1 MTVRLSF
8 DGAGIGTRFM
18 TANHTDP
25 DRSQAPLQTVIV
37 TGGNSGLGYA
47 CASALLAA
55 SPSWHVVIAC
65 RDPSRAQNAV
75 EALRKSA
82 APGAKVEAMD
92 LDLASLASIRAFAAE
107 LDGKLKAAGFP
118 ALHGLVCNAAVQG
131 AKTFTVDGFETTFGV
146 GHLGHYLLVN
156 LLLPLMAK
164 PGRIAVVASG
174 VHDPAELAKVPASA
188 GVPVPAWNTPTA
200 LARGQLGP
208 EAANDDAGADR
219 GRRYSTTKLA
229 NVYFTYGLAP
239 RLPAGITVN
248 AFDPGLMP
256 GTGLAREYPA
266 VARFAWHA
274 ILPRVIPLLRL
285 ILVKNIHTP
294 EESGAALARLIVDP
308 ALAAT
313 SGRYFEGLREI
324 PSSAESYDKDRAE
337 ELWRE
342 SATLTGIEP
351 LP

>member
-1 MTVRLSF
+1 
-8 DGAGIGTRFM
+8 M
-18 TANHTDP
+18 TANP
-25 DRSQAPLQTVIV
+25 DSSSYPLPPQQTAII

-55 SPSWHVVIAC
+55 SPPWHVVIAC
-65 RDPSRAQNAV
+65 RDPLRAQTAV
-75 EALRKSA
+75 ETLRKSA

-92 LDLASLASIRAFAAE
+92 LDLASLASIRTFAAK
-107 LDGKLKAAGFP
+107 LDGKLKAAGLP

-146 GHLGHYLLVN
+146 GHLGHYLLVK
-156 LLLPLMAK
+156 LLLPLMEK
-164 PGRIAVVASG
+164 PGRIVVVASG
-174 VHDPAELAKVPASA
+174 VHDPAELAKVPSA

-200 LARGQLGP
+200 LAKGELGP

-266 VARFAWHA
+266 IFRFAWHA
-274 ILPRVIPLLRL
+274 IMPRLIPLLRL
-285 ILVKNIHTP
+285 VLVKNIHTP
-294 EESGAALARLIVDP
+294 EESGSALARLIVDP

-313 SGRYFEGLREI
+313 SGKYFEGLREI
-324 PSSAESYDKDRAE
+324 PSSVDSYDERRAD
-337 ELWRE
+337 ELWRD
-342 SATLTGIEP
+342 SATLTGIAS
-351 LP
+351 LR

>member
-1 MTVRLSF
+1 VTVSHQNSDLTLPPR
-8 DGAGIGTRFM
+8 
-18 TANHTDP
+18 
-25 DRSQAPLQTVIV
+25 QTVIL

-47 CASALLAA
+47 CARALLAA
-55 SPSWHVVIAC
+55 SPPWHVVIAC
-65 RDPSRAQNAV
+65 RDPLRAQIAV

-92 LDLASLASIRAFAAE
+92 LDLASLASIRAFAAK
-107 LDGKLKAAGFP
+107 LDGKAKAADLP
-118 ALHGLVCNAAVQG
+118 PLHGLVCNAAVQG

-146 GHLGHYLLVN
+146 SHLGHYLLVD
-156 LLLPLMAK
+156 LMLPLMEK

-200 LARGQLGP
+200 LARGELGP

-229 NVYFTYGLAP
+229 NVYFTYGLAL

-256 GTGLAREYPA
+256 GTGLARDYPA

-274 ILPRVIPLLRL
+274 ILPRLIPLLRL
-285 ILVKNIHTP
+285 VLMKNIHTP
-294 EESGAALARLIVDP
+294 EESGLALARLILDP
-308 ALAAT
+308 ALAST
-313 SGRYFEGLREI
+313 SGKYFEGLREI
-324 PSSAESYDKDRAE
+324 PSSVDSYDERRAD
-337 ELWRE
+337 ELWRD
-342 SATLTGIEP
+342 SAILTGIES
-351 LP
+351 LPEDVLA

>member
-1 MTVRLSF
+1 MAPGIGMDFMTVDHKSS
-8 DGAGIGTRFM
+8 
-18 TANHTDP
+18 
-25 DRSQAPLQTVIV
+25 DRSPRPLQTVIV

-55 SPSWHVVIAC
+55 SPPWHVVIAC
-65 RDPSRAQNAV
+65 RDPLRAQNAV

-82 APGAKVEAMD
+82 PPGAKVEATD
-92 LDLASLASIRAFAAE
+92 LDLASLASIRAFAARM
-107 LDGKLKAAGFP
+107 DDKLKAAGLP
-118 ALHGLVCNAAVQG
+118 PLHGLVCNAAVQG
-131 AKTFTVDGFETTFGV
+131 AKAFTVDGFETTFGV
-146 GHLGHYLLVN
+146 GHLGHYLLVS

-188 GVPVPAWNTPTA
+188 GVPAPAWNTPTA
-200 LARGQLGP
+200 LAKGELGP

-229 NVYFTYGLAP
+229 NVYFTYGLAS

-266 VARFAWHA
+266 VARFAWQA
-274 ILPRVIPLLRL
+274 ILPRLIPLLRL
-285 ILVKNIHTP
+285 VLLKNIHTP
-294 EESGAALARLIVDP
+294 EESGSALARLIVDP
-308 ALAAT
+308 ALAST
-313 SGRYFEGLREI
+313 SGKYFEGMREI
-324 PSSAESYDKDRAE
+324 PSSVDSFDDGRAQ
-337 ELWRE
+337 ELWRD
-342 SATLTGIEP
+342 SATLTGVV
-351 LP
+351 

>member
-1 MTVRLSF
+1 MSF
-8 DGAGIGTRFM
+8 ASLKQLAHASDGLAG
-18 TANHTDP
+18 
-25 DRSQAPLQTVIV
+25 PLQTVIV

-55 SPSWHVVIAC
+55 SPPWHVVIAC
-65 RDPSRAQNAV
+65 RNPLRAQNAV
-75 EALRKSA
+75 ETLRKSA
-82 APGAKVEAMD
+82 ASGATVEAMD
-92 LDLASLASIRAFAAE
+92 LDLGSLASIRAFAAK
-107 LDGKLKAAGFP
+107 LDGKLQAAGLP
-118 ALHGLVCNAAVQG
+118 PLHGLVCNAAVQG

-146 GHLGHYLLVN
+146 SHLGHYLLVN
-156 LLLPLMAK
+156 LLLPLMEK

-200 LARGQLGP
+200 LAKGELGP
-208 EAANDDAGADR
+208 EAANDDAKADR

-239 RLPAGITVN
+239 RLPEGNTVN

-285 ILVKNIHTP
+285 ILMKNIHTP
-294 EESGAALARLIVDP
+294 KESGSALARLIIDP
-308 ALAAT
+308 TLAAT
-313 SGRYFEGLREI
+313 NGKYFEGMREI
-324 PSSAESYDKDRAE
+324 PSSVESYDEGRAQ
-337 ELWRE
+337 ELWRD
-342 SATLTGIEP
+342 SAILTG
-351 LP
+351 LT

>member
-1 MTVRLSF
+1 
-8 DGAGIGTRFM
+8 
-18 TANHTDP
+18 
-25 DRSQAPLQTVIV
+25 
-37 TGGNSGLGYA
+37 
-47 CASALLAA
+47 
-55 SPSWHVVIAC
+55 
-65 RDPSRAQNAV
+65 
-75 EALRKSA
+75 
-82 APGAKVEAMD
+82 
-92 LDLASLASIRAFAAE
+92 
-107 LDGKLKAAGFP
+107 
-118 ALHGLVCNAAVQG
+118 
-131 AKTFTVDGFETTFGV
+131 
-146 GHLGHYLLVN
+146 
-156 LLLPLMAK
+156 
-164 PGRIAVVASG
+164 
-174 VHDPAELAKVPASA
+174 
-188 GVPVPAWNTPTA
+188 VPAWNTPTE
-200 LARGQLGP
+200 LARGRLGP

-294 EESGAALARLIVDP
+294 KESGAALARLIVDP

>member
-1 MTVRLSF
+1 MTVNHNSSDNPLSP
-8 DGAGIGTRFM
+8 R
-18 TANHTDP
+18 
-25 DRSQAPLQTVIV
+25 QTVII

-47 CASALLAA
+47 CASTLLAA
-55 SPSWHVVIAC
+55 SPPWHVVIAC
-65 RDPSRAQNAV
+65 RDPSRAQKAA
-75 EALRKSA
+75 ETLRKSA

-92 LDLASLASIRAFAAE
+92 LDLASLASIRAFAAK
-107 LDGKLKAAGFP
+107 LDSKLKAAGLP
-118 ALHGLVCNAAVQG
+118 PLHGLVCNAAVQG

-146 GHLGHYLLVN
+146 SHLGHYLLVN
-156 LLLPLMAK
+156 LLLPLMEK
-164 PGRIAVVASG
+164 PGRIVVVASG
-174 VHDPAELAKVPASA
+174 VHDPAELAKVPVSG

-200 LARGQLGP
+200 LARGELGP

-229 NVYFTYGLAP
+229 NVYFTYGLVS

-266 VARFAWHA
+266 VARFVWHA
-274 ILPRVIPLLRL
+274 ILPRLIPLARL

-294 EESGAALARLIVDP
+294 EDSGSALARLIVDP
-308 ALAAT
+308 ALAST
-313 SGRYFEGLREI
+313 SGKYFEGLREI
-324 PSSAESYDKDRAE
+324 PSSVDSYNEARAD
-337 ELWRE
+337 ELWRD
-342 SATLTGIEP
+342 SAILTGTAS